1 MNVVV
6 RRDDDDEYPM
16 RKALATRPVARAA
29 ATFLKLSNFVCV
41 FACAVL
47 CVLPL
52 RVSRAR

>member
-1 MNVVV
+1 MSVVV

-16 RKALATRPVARAA
+16 RKAIATRPVAR
-29 ATFLKLSNFVCV
+29 FPRRSLKLSKFVCV